1 MSGQQL
7 HDRPAAPPPPTR
19 PSAPPAPG
27 DALAQYFLR
36 RLARLTAR
44 QDAAVP
50 QRVALARAAFAAYL
64 DCRDLGL
71 ATDAA
76 ALLRREAAPAAVRP
90 GGRPPLCW
98 LLSSSVSV
106 DLPCGALSAK
116 K

>member
-7 HDRPAAPPPPTR
+7 HDRPAAPPPPTT

-76 ALLRREAAPAAVRP
+76 AILRREAAPAAAGP
-90 GGRPPLCW
+90 G
-98 LLSSSVSV
+98 V
-106 DLPCGALSAK
+106 
-116 K
+116 